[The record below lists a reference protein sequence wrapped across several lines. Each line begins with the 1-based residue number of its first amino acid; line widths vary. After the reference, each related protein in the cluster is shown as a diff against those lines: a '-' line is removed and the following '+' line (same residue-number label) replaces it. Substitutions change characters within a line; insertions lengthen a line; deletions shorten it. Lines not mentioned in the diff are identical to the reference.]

1 MVAIILWLFFLP
13 FLAWSWFK
21 KGTDEDANATLSIVA
36 WAFLIGTLIL
46 CIWLL
51 F

>member
-21 KGTDEDANATLSIVA
+21 KGLDEDANATLSIVA
-36 WAFLIGTLIL
+36 WVFLIGTIIL
-46 CIWLL
+46 CVWLL